1 MHITM
6 IGQTLQ
12 ANVLA
17 ELWRN
22 VGNCVHHEPSLKG
35 IDIERLPAQMDILC
49 LCVPSHELERAA
61 DFLRSFVAHAPPKLM
76 INGATF
82 GLHGTAQL
90 AHIYDQAPWCYL
102 PDIIQ
107 EGNAIDSFVD
117 AKQMIVGCDD
127 EHGKM
132 FMQELLRPFFPR
144 PQQILW
150 MPILDAELTK
160 LSISGMLAT
169 RISYMNDL
177 ANIAEKLGVDIL
189 NVQQGMAADT
199 RIGGSY
205 LSAGVGFGG
214 ANFSHDITMLAS
226 EFAENGGKSRL
237 LQQVWEIN
245 EDQKEI
251 LFRKLWHHFDTHL
264 QGKVIAIW
272 GAAFKE
278 NTSSIQHSPIH
289 KMLSALWAQGAIVQ
303 LHDPKALPKIAAQ
316 YGERADLIL
325 CDDLYAATMGAD
337 ALCVLTPW
345 PAYFSPDYA
354 RLKTV
359 MRHPL
364 LLDGR
369 NIYDAQYVV
378 AQGLLYEGVGRPCK
392 R

>member
-17 ELWRN
+17 ELFSA
-22 VGNCVHHEPSLKG
+22 VGNCVHHEPTLKG
-35 IDIERLPAQMDILC
+35 IEIDQLPTHMDVLC
-49 LCVPSHELERAA
+49 LCVPSHQFEQACE
-61 DFLRSFVAHAPPKLM
+61 FLQKFQNHTAPKLM

-90 AHIYDQAPWCYL
+90 AQMYDQAPWCYL
-102 PDIIQ
+102 PDTIQ
-107 EGNAIDSFVD
+107 EGNAMDSFVD

-127 EHGKM
+127 EHARPL
-132 FMQELLRPFFPR
+132 MQELLRPFFPR

-150 MPILDAELTK
+150 MPIIDAELTK

-226 EFAENGGKSRL
+226 EMAQNGGKSRL
-237 LQQVWEIN
+237 LQQVWDIN

-251 LFRKLWHHFDTHL
+251 LFRKLWHHFATDL
-264 QGKVIAIW
+264 QGKVITIW

-289 KMLSALWAQGAIVQ
+289 KMLSALWAQGAIVK

-316 YGERADLIL
+316 YGERRDLIL
-325 CDDLYAATMGAD
+325 CEDAYDAAIDAD

-345 PAYFSPDYA
+345 PAYFSPDYQ

-359 MRHPL
+359 MRQPL

-369 NIYDAQYVV
+369 NIYDPTYVT
-378 AQGLLYEGVGRPCK
+378 AQGFIYEGVGR